1 MERRKFLHN
10 ISHVSALAA
19 TMPSFAISG
28 LDFTSSSYLS
38 NTESKGNILVLIK
51 LSGGNDGLNTVIPL
65 DKMSNLSKARPH
77 VILPESK
84 IVNLDSN
91 DLGLHPSISNF
102 KSFFDENRLKIIQN
116 VGYEKP
122 DFSHFRSMDIWQS
135 ASDYDQYLNSGWIGR
150 YIENRHPEYPNNYP
164 NNQYPHP
171 LSVELGWQTSLLFT
185 GDNSFTSFIA
195 NNPSDFREII
205 NEFDNLYPS
214 DRKGE
219 KLKYIQL
226 IAKQS
231 NLYSKEV
238 KKAYESSTTVHNYP
252 NTNLGRQLE
261 IAGRLISGGLNTRI
275 YMVELGGFD
284 THDSQVD
291 SSDNTKGE
299 HSVLLKDLNDSVTA
313 FIKNLD
319 AIGRSDDVLTMTFS
333 EFGRTIVSNG
343 SNGTDHGTAA
353 PMFIFGNKVNPEVLG
368 ANPNIPDNV
377 QWQDN
382 LAVEFDYRQVYKSI
396 INQWLGGETST
407 SKDILFKD
415 FYELSI
421 AGDQYVDTD
430 GDGVADINDN
440 CPDTPQGSVVDLNGC
455 VLFSLPANNYAV
467 KTVSA
472 SCIGSNNGIIS
483 VSAEDTSHTYQV
495 NVSGVENAYSLSSDN
510 EHSIVLE
517 DLEVGLY
524 TINISIPAQE
534 GYLQS
539 FEAKV
544 TEPDPLQGKAQID
557 YFSKSAQL
565 QLKGSQVYYIEVNG
579 VMMAAHSNLFTVP
592 LKAGKNTIRVTT
604 PLDCQGV
611 YEEVLFMSEK
621 LRYFPNPVDS
631 ELNITIPGTDS
642 EIAIEVFSDSGANL
656 YRGTHSIG
664 ASRTIQLP
672 MSRFKP
678 GLYIVTGTGKTVNE
692 SFKVIKL

>member
-1 MERRKFLHN
+1 MALLQK
-10 ISHVSALAA
+10 SYVVS
-19 TMPSFAISG
+19 
-28 LDFTSSSYLS
+28 
-38 NTESKGNILVLIK
+38 
-51 LSGGNDGLNTVIPL
+51 
-65 DKMSNLSKARPH
+65 
-77 VILPESK
+77 
-84 IVNLDSN
+84 
-91 DLGLHPSISNF
+91 
-102 KSFFDENRLKIIQN
+102 Q
-116 VGYEKP
+116 
-122 DFSHFRSMDIWQS
+122 
-135 ASDYDQYLNSGWIGR
+135 
-150 YIENRHPEYPNNYP
+150 
-164 NNQYPHP
+164 
-171 LSVELGWQTSLLFT
+171 
-185 GDNSFTSFIA
+185 
-195 NNPSDFREII
+195 
-205 NEFDNLYPS
+205 
-214 DRKGE
+214 
-219 KLKYIQL
+219 
-226 IAKQS
+226 
-231 NLYSKEV
+231 
-238 KKAYESSTTVHNYP
+238 
-252 NTNLGRQLE
+252 
-261 IAGRLISGGLNTRI
+261 LISGGLKSRI
-275 YMVELGGFD
+275 YFVEFGGFD
-284 THDSQVD
+284 THDTQVD
-291 SSDNTKGE
+291 SSDRTKGN
-299 HSVLLKDLNDSVTA
+299 HAVLLKELNDAVAT
-313 FIKNLD
+313 FTKNLD
-319 AIGRSDDVLTMTFS
+319 ASGYSDNVLTMTFS

-353 PMFIFGNKVNPEVLG
+353 PMFIFGNKVDSSILGNNPTI
-368 ANPNIPDNV
+368 PTNIT
-377 QWQDN
+377 WEDN
-382 LAVEFDYRQVYKSI
+382 LESEFDFRQVYTSV
-396 INQWLGGETST
+396 INQWMGGNSNTA
-407 SKDILFKD
+407 KDVLFKD
-415 FYELSI
+415 FDELQIVSKE
-421 AGDQYVDTD
+421 YVDTD

>member
-1 MERRKFLHN
+1 MKRRDFLKN
-10 ISHVSALAA
+10 ASLASLSLPFVSNGFS
-19 TMPSFAISG
+19 MQAISKE
-28 LDFTSSSYLS
+28 LFEY
-38 NTESKGNILVLIK
+38 SKNAEDRVLVLIRMN
-51 LSGGNDGLNTVIPL
+51 GGNDGLNMVFPIDQYANLMVQRPNILIPQNQL
-65 DKMSNLSKARPH
+65 LNLTSDVA
-77 VILPESK
+77 
-84 IVNLDSN
+84 
-91 DLGLHPSISNF
+91 LHPKMTGMQDMFNNGKLS
-102 KSFFDENRLKIIQN
+102 IIQN
-116 VGYEKP
+116 VGYPEANR
-122 DFSHFRSMDIWQS
+122 SHFRSMDIWTTGALDINQT
-135 ASDYDQYLNSGWIGR
+135 SGWLGR
-150 YIENRHPEYPNNYP
+150 YFDSTYPNFPADYP
-164 NNQYPHP
+164 NVNFPDPFAISMGSEVSSTCQGLMGNFSHAVNDPFNTSNLLLTSVTNDGTYYGSHIEYISTLINQTNEYGTAISSSANAGNS
-171 LSVELGWQTSLLFT
+171 LS
-185 GDNSFTSFIA
+185 
-195 NNPSDFREII
+195 
-205 NEFDNLYPS
+205 NLYDPLNPLAVQ
-214 DRKGE
+214 
-219 KLKYIQL
+219 LKYIAQM
-226 IAKQS
+226 
-231 NLYSKEV
+231 
-238 KKAYESSTTVHNYP
+238 
-252 NTNLGRQLE
+252 
-261 IAGRLISGGLNTRI
+261 ISGGLKTKVYIVNI
-275 YMVELGGFD
+275 GGFD

-291 SSDNTKGE
+291 QNSLADGSHALLLEMISDAVAAFQTDLQ
-299 HSVLLKDLNDSVTA
+299 LLGLEDRVA
-313 FIKNLD
+313 
-319 AIGRSDDVLTMTFS
+319 GMTFS

-353 PMFIFGNKVNPEVLG
+353 PMFIFGNKVDSSILGNNP
-368 ANPNIPDNV
+368 AIPTNIT
-377 QWQDN
+377 WEDN
-382 LAVEFDYRQVYKSI
+382 LESEFDFRQVYASL
-396 INQWLGGETST
+396 INQWMGGSSNTA
-407 SKDILFKD
+407 KDVLFKD
-415 FYELSI
+415 FDELQIVSKE
-421 AGDQYVDTD
+421 YVDTD

-524 TINISIPAQE
+524 TVNISIPAQE

-621 LRYFPNPVDS
+621 LRYFPNPVYS

>member
-38 NTESKGNILVLIK
+38 NTESKGNILVLVK
-51 LSGGNDGLNTVIPL
+51 LNGGNDGLNTVIPL

-219 KLKYIQL
+219 KLKYVQL

-238 KKAYESSTTVHNYP
+238 KKAYESSTTAHNYP

-284 THDSQVD
+284 THDSQVE
-291 SSDNTKGE
+291 SSDNTKGQ

-421 AGDQYVDTD
+421 AGEQYVDTD
-430 GDGVADINDN
+430 NDGVADINDN
-440 CPDTPQGSVVDLNGC
+440 CPDTPEGSVVDLNGC
-455 VLFSLPANNYAV
+455 VLFSLPANNYSV

-472 SCIGSNNGIIS
+472 SCIGSNNGKIS
-483 VSAEDTSHTYQV
+483 LSAEDTSHAYQV
-495 NVSGVENAYSLSSDN
+495 NVSGIENTFSLSSDN

-517 DLEVGLY
+517 DLEVGVY
-524 TINISIPAQE
+524 TINISIAAQE

-544 TEPDPLQGKAQID
+544 TEPDPLQGKTQID

-565 QLKGSQVYYIEVNG
+565 QLKGSEVYYIEVNG

-592 LKAGKNTIRVTT
+592 LRAGKNTIKVTT

-642 EIAIEVFSDSGANL
+642 EIAIEVFSDGGANL

-664 ASRTIQLP
+664 ASRTIQLS
-672 MSRFKP
+672 MSRFKS